1 MVPFP
6 GGSPPT
12 FFFCDFGCGWGW
24 GCWWWISLAI
34 VAMFP
39 CWRRSAP
46 LLLLLV
52 AGTCATTAFSGSRLP
67 ASYCSNPVKRT
78 CPTKSKW
85 CAQQYKV
92 FFDVKTLD
100 EPVGRMVFTIEQGN
114 LQRSVENFKTL
125 VAGSRRSLDPMLSYL
140 GCEFAFGPQYVLQV
154 RPSTR
159 VVAMVHGG
167 YRWGGM
173 SCRFAPP
180 RESLPWCTGVIDG
193 VSGTSG
199 MYLCCARGLTCDF
212 MHENT
217 ARWDQ

>member
-1 MVPFP
+1 MVCIKIILE
-6 GGSPPT
+6 GEVPPPP
-12 FFFCDFGCGWGW
+12 FFFVISGVFGFH
-24 GCWWWISLAI
+24 SRS
-34 VAMFP
+34 AMFP

-85 CAQQYKV
+85 CAQLQYKV

-167 YRWGGM
+167 YRWGVGDVGDV
-173 SCRFAPP
+173 FV
-180 RESLPWCTGVIDG
+180 L
-193 VSGTSG
+193 
-199 MYLCCARGLTCDF
+199 CARPDV
-212 MHENT
+212 
-217 ARWDQ
+217 